1 MEQNLEPIVE
11 QESVE
16 QESSMTEPSMEQSEV
31 PEVTEVDA
39 PVEVS
44 ESGVVAG
51 EAPVVFSDQE
61 HQCANCGATGEPTK
75 ANIQGIEL
83 CPSCWE
89 KRFHIGRVG
98 IAERLLS
105 IYRGEFDKAK
115 FSENY
120 LLAASRAWRTYRDTF
135 VIPEAELLVIEKE
148 ATEMGILI
156 PEPEEEQE

>member
-16 QESSMTEPSMEQSEV
+16 QESSMTEPSMEQNET
-31 PEVTEVDA
+31 PEVTEPDT
-39 PVEVS
+39 PVQVS
-44 ESGVVAG
+44 ESGVVAS
-51 EAPVVFSDQE
+51 EVPVVFSDQE
-61 HQCANCGATGEPTK
+61 YQCANCGATGEPTK

-89 KRFHIGRVG
+89 KRFHIGRAG
-98 IAERLLS
+98 IAERLLG

-120 LLAASRAWRTYRDTF
+120 LLAASRAWRALRDTF
-135 VIPEAELLVIEKE
+135 VIPEAELLAIEKE
-148 ATEMGILI
+148 ATEMGILL